1 MAAVEK
7 ALHALFVAADGTS
20 LRKEDLKKARELAAM
35 LDELARVVRPGRLL
49 VDAAAGKSYVGL
61 LAAELVGV
69 ERVHV
74 IERDAAR
81 ARLCREAA
89 ARLTRPAELTV
100 VEGDVASSAS
110 WPDAADVV
118 VALHACGAASDA
130 VLDAA
135 VAAKTRW
142 LFLVPCCYAHAVPFS
157 AHAERLAD
165 AMGVP
170 DHAEVRRRVVISLID
185 TERTLRLEAAGW
197 ETTVMALV
205 PPTVTPHNL
214 MWRARRMREPNRMR
228 QASERLAKLRAGD
241 GRLGDGRLV
250 VPR

>member
-1 MAAVEK
+1 M
-7 ALHALFVAADGTS
+7 HALFIASDGTG
-20 LRKEDLKKARELAAM
+20 LRKEELKKAREMAAM
-35 LDELARVVRPGRLL
+35 LDELHRVVRPGRLV

-61 LAAELVGV
+61 LAAELAGV
-69 ERVHV
+69 ERIHV

-81 ARLCREAA
+81 ARLCREAT
-89 ARLTRPAELTV
+89 ARLTRPAEVTI
-100 VEGDVASSAS
+100 VEGDVSDRAS
-110 WPDAADVV
+110 WPAGPDVV

-130 VLDAA
+130 ILDAA
-135 VAAKTRW
+135 VVAETRW

-157 AHAERLAD
+157 QRAEALAD

-170 DHAEVRRRVVISLID
+170 EHAEVRRRTVTSLID
-185 TERTLRLEAAGW
+185 AERTLRLEAAGW

-228 QASERLAKLRAGD
+228 QAAERLARLRAG
-241 GRLGDGRLV
+241 V
-250 VPR
+250 AP

>member
-1 MAAVEK
+1 VELAAVER
-7 ALHALFVAADGTS
+7 ALHALFIASDGTA

-35 LDELARVVRPGRLL
+35 LDDLARVVRPGRLV

-69 ERVHV
+69 ERIHV
-74 IERDAAR
+74 IEREAAR

-89 ARLTRPAELTV
+89 ARLTRPAEVTI
-100 VEGDVASSAS
+100 VEGDVGDRGS
-110 WPDAADVV
+110 WPETADVV

-135 VAAKTRW
+135 VAAETRW

-157 AHAERLAD
+157 ARAEAIVD

-170 DHAEVRRRVVISLID
+170 EHAEVRRRAVTSLID
-185 TERTLRLEAAGW
+185 AERTLRLEAAGW

-228 QASERLAKLRAGD
+228 QASERLARLRAGD
-241 GRLGDGRLV
+241 VSRSAAV
-250 VPR
+250 T